1 MCYMNQKFTTETI
14 AKLGHYVY
22 RLVDPR
28 TGLTFYIGEGHGN
41 RVFDHAAGVLKFK
54 ATGDSNKEH
63 EDSVTA
69 KMQQIRDI
77 HAANLEVITIIH
89 RHGMDQ
95 KTAFEVEG
103 ALIDAYPGLTN
114 IQNGHGNSEYGCAS
128 TLQIQQRY
136 QAEEAQIPSGQ
147 FMIIKVKEATIDDQ
161 GSLYE
166 AVRKHWHVNLQKA
179 AGRKVLACV
188 AGLIRGV
195 FSVSEWRTSEGQE
208 GRKHF
213 IGTEMTDESAQHFIG
228 KRLPQRFCKRGTA
241 SPVLYP

>member
-1 MCYMNQKFTTETI
+1 MNQKFTAETI
-14 AKLGHYVY
+14 DKLEHYVY

-41 RVFDHAAGVLKFK
+41 RVFDHAAGALKFK
-54 ATGDSNKEH
+54 AKDDSNKER

-128 TLQIQQRY
+128 TSQIQQRY
-136 QAEEAQIPSGQ
+136 QAEVAKIPPGE
-147 FMIIKVKEATIDDQ
+147 FMIIKVKDATIDEK
-161 GSLYE
+161 GLYE
-166 AVRKHWHVNLQKA
+166 AVRKHWHVDIKKA
-179 AGRKVLACV
+179 NGRKVLAC
-188 AGLIRGV
+188 ASGLIKGV
-195 FSVSEWRTSEGQE
+195 FSVSEWRQSEGQD

-213 IGTEMTDESAQHFIG
+213 IGTEVTDETMRQFVG
-228 KRLPQRFCKRGTA
+228 KRLPQKFCKKGA
-241 SPVLYP
+241 ACPVLYP

>member
-1 MCYMNQKFTTETI
+1 MELKKTFTKETI
-14 AKLGHYVY
+14 DKLGCYVY

-28 TGLTFYIGEGHGN
+28 TGLTFYVGKGSGN

-54 ATGDSNKEH
+54 SGAPAEKIM
-63 EDSVTA
+63 EDRLST
-69 KMQQIRDI
+69 KMKQIEDI

-89 RHGMDQ
+89 RHGMDND
-95 KTAFEVEG
+95 TALEVEG

-114 IQNGHGNSEYGCAS
+114 IQNGHGNSEFGCAS
-128 TLQIQQRY
+128 TLQIQQKY
-136 QAEEAQIPSGQ
+136 QAEEASIPAGK
-147 FMIIKVKEATIDDQ
+147 FMIIKVKDATIDEQ

-179 AGRKVLACV
+179 AGRMVLACV

-195 FSVSEWRTSEGQE
+195 FLVDKWNMSEEHE
-208 GRKHF
+208 GRKYF
-213 IGTEMTDESAQHFIG
+213 IGREADEKTVRQFVG
-228 KRLPQRFCKRGTA
+228 KRLPKRFFKRGAA

>member
-1 MCYMNQKFTTETI
+1 MNQKFTKEI
-14 AKLGHYVY
+14 IDKLGHYVY

-28 TGLTFYIGEGHGN
+28 TGLTFYIGEGYGN
-41 RVFDHAAGVLKFK
+41 RVFDHAAGALKFK
-54 ATGDSNKEH
+54 AADDSGKER

-69 KMQQIRDI
+69 KIQQIRDI

-89 RHGMDQ
+89 RHGMD
-95 KTAFEVEG
+95 KRTAQEVEG

-136 QAEEAQIPSGQ
+136 KAEEAKIQSGR
-147 FMIIKVKEATIDDQ
+147 FMIIKVKDATIAEA

-166 AVRKHWHVNLQKA
+166 AVRKHWHVNLRKA
-179 AGRKVLACV
+179 QGRMALACV

-195 FSVSEWRTSEGQE
+195 FVVEKWNSSGEGLV
-208 GRKHF
+208 GRKYF
-213 IGTEMTDESAQHFIG
+213 TGKTAPDDISKEFVG
-228 KRLPQRFCKRGTA
+228 KRLPQKFCKKGA
-241 SPVLYP
+241 ANPVLYP